1 MDQKY
6 VGREPSREC
15 QPSRSECLQS
25 RPETQGQ
32 EEITLDE
39 KTDICDVRREVIRL
53 SDLTQHFHRAFS
65 TVTSATPFISMA
77 EVAGVFSS
85 NNPGVKKYTYEESLV
100 RRFISYGVGVG
111 LVTTESIPAG
121 SVVFA
126 EDVAWAT
133 EEESSECQTQR
144 EANAMLGAKVRAMGG
159 EWLRKFLALPSSLKQ
174 DLGVFAGIWD
184 LYQLPIVM
192 NGVKT
197 GIVGLNLASVN
208 HACVP
213 NCALTII
220 NKYPKDEDG
229 NTNMSQ
235 SPMIGRA
242 VVRALKNIQ
251 KDEEITVAYFY
262 GKGQQKARELFSW
275 TEFGFFCSCKDCVQ
289 PKDVIEI
296 AMDKYWKVERIL
308 NHPDTVN
315 LYPAMAFKAAHE
327 VIGRLLTCQ
336 IRDARVAMIWAK
348 CAMIAGYHSDTARA
362 MCFLAKAYRI
372 LAILEGSTGVIY
384 RQILIWYETPMVM
397 PGFGAT
403 TRGLSTATEGRSML
417 DERDVKEKLF
427 MTAAK
432 SDEYI
437 RIHRYHRL
445 SDAMAKQKGSRYLLL
460 PESPTKPKVT
470 QKLLEPGVSKSAHS
484 PKHRHGPSAPE
495 RVHRSGS
502 GTFNLRRDKDG
513 HSENTS
519 KGKLQVSKSHSQA
532 STQESSSGEVCTDPH
547 WDMLD
552 LVRELMADNPDLFPD
567 YHSPAI
573 SEVSKKKRKK
583 KKKSKKGKDSAELGG
598 NTQQE
603 QGNPIVKELEA
614 EKKVV
619 MVKKAGVRSPEEAL
633 DSK

>member
-1 MDQKY
+1 MDQKCI
-6 VGREPSREC
+6 GHELSREC

-25 RPETQGQ
+25 RPETQRGK
-32 EEITLDE
+32 EATLDE
-39 KTDICDVRREVIRL
+39 NTDLCDVCREGVRL
-53 SDLTQHFHRAFS
+53 SDLTQYFHRAFS

-77 EVAGVFSS
+77 VAGVFSS
-85 NNPGVKKYTYEESLV
+85 NNPGVKKYTYEGSLV
-100 RRFISYGVGVG
+100 RRFISCGVGVG

-126 EDVAWAT
+126 EDVAWTT
-133 EEESSECQTQR
+133 EEESSRCQTPR
-144 EANAMLGAKVRAMGG
+144 EMNAMLGAKVRAMGG
-159 EWLRKFLALPSSLKQ
+159 EWLRKFLTLPSSLKQ

-220 NKYPKDEDG
+220 NKYPKNENG
-229 NTNMSQ
+229 NNDMRE

-242 VVRALKNIQ
+242 IMRALRNIQ

-262 GKGQQKARELFSW
+262 GKGQQKARGLFSW
-275 TEFGFFCSCKDCVQ
+275 TEFGFFCSCKECVQ

-308 NHPDTVN
+308 NHPDTVD
-315 LYPAMAFKAAHE
+315 LYPAIAFKSAHE
-327 VIGRLLTCQ
+327 VIGRLLSCE

-348 CAMIAGYHSDTARA
+348 CAMIAGYHSDIARA
-362 MCFLAKAYRI
+362 MCFLAKAYRM
-372 LAILEGSTGVIY
+372 LAILEG
-384 RQILIWYETPMVM
+384 R
-397 PGFGAT
+397 FGAT
-403 TRGLSTATEGRSML
+403 TRGLSTAAEGRYML

-437 RIHRYHRL
+437 HIHRYHRL

-460 PESPTKPKVT
+460 PEKPTKLKAAPE
-470 QKLLEPGVSKSAHS
+470 LLEPGVSKSAHM
-484 PKHRHGPSAPE
+484 PKHGYGPIAPE
-495 RVHRSGS
+495 RVHRSGR
-502 GTFNLRRDKDG
+502 GTSNLRRGKDG
-513 HSENTS
+513 PSENTS
-519 KGKLQVSKSHSQA
+519 KGKPQVSKGHSQA
-532 STQESSSGEVCTDPH
+532 STQESSSGEVCTDPD

-567 YHSPAI
+567 YPSPTI
-573 SEVSKKKRKK
+573 SEASKKKRKK
-583 KKKSKKGKDSAELGG
+583 KKKKSKKGKGSAELGG
-598 NTQQE
+598 YTQS
-603 QGNPIVKELEA
+603 NPIVKELEA

-619 MVKKAGVRSPEEAL
+619 MVKEAGVRCAEEVP
-633 DSK
+633 DSN

>member
-1 MDQKY
+1 MNHHVSTSHHAVNVHNAD
-6 VGREPSREC
+6 
-15 QPSRSECLQS
+15 
-25 RPETQGQ
+25 PETRGMKKRN
-32 EEITLDE
+32 TLIENTDTCDTCRDE
-39 KTDICDVRREVIRL
+39 LHL

-85 NNPGVKKYTYEESLV
+85 NNSGAKKYTYEESLV
-100 RRFISYGVGVG
+100 PRFISRGVGVG

-126 EDVAWAT
+126 EDVAWTT
-133 EEESSECQTQR
+133 EEENLSCQTPR
-144 EANAMLGAKVRAMGG
+144 EVNAMLGAKVRAMGD

-192 NGVKT
+192 NGVRA
-197 GIVGLNLASVN
+197 GIVGLNLAAVN

-220 NKYPKDEDG
+220 NKYAKDENG
-229 NTNMSQ
+229 NIKTGE
-235 SPMIGRA
+235 SPMVGRA
-242 VVRALKNIQ
+242 VVRALKNIP

-275 TEFGFFCSCKDCVQ
+275 TEFGFFCSCKACMQ

-308 NHPDTVN
+308 NHPDTVD
-315 LYPAMAFKAAHE
+315 LYPAMAFKSAQE
-327 VIGRLLTCQ
+327 VISRLLTCQ

-348 CAMIAGYHSDTARA
+348 CAMIAGYHSDIARA
-362 MCFLAKAYRI
+362 MCFLAKAYRM
-372 LAILEGSTGVIY
+372 LAVLEGSTGVFY

-403 TRGLSTATEGRSML
+403 TRGLSTAIEGRNML

-445 SDAMAKQKGSRYLLL
+445 SDAKAKQKGSRYLLL
-460 PESPTKPKVT
+460 PEKPTKPKGA
-470 QKLLEPGVSKSAHS
+470 QKLLEPDASKSEHF
-484 PKHRHGPSAPE
+484 PKHRDEPTAPE
-495 RVHRSGS
+495 TVHRSGS
-502 GTFNLRRDKDG
+502 GTSNLKRNKDKPSD
-513 HSENTS
+513 NTS
-519 KGKLQVSKSHSQA
+519 KGKPQVCKSHSQA
-532 STQESSSGEVCTDPH
+532 STQETSSGEVCTDPH

-552 LVRELMADNPDLFPD
+552 FIRELMADNLDLFPD
-567 YHSPAI
+567 YHSPTVPEAA
-573 SEVSKKKRKK
+573 KKKKKK
-583 KKKSKKGKDSAELGG
+583 KKKSKKGKDSAQAGG

-603 QGNPIVKELEA
+603 
-614 EKKVV
+614 
-619 MVKKAGVRSPEEAL
+619 
-633 DSK
+633 